1 MATVLPPQTPARPV
15 PGVWPQ
21 TPAARPQ
28 QPAPSFHSPGTSLSR
43 PGLSHSSSTGALPTR
58 PLDPSVQPSVRQ
70 PESLEPVERAAR
82 TINEALANE
91 SRFPDIDNYLSQGAS
106 ADYDIQASNTWAPF
120 QEAGQYSIP
129 DEVLEQYNNAQL
141 STSMGLFAELRHA
154 WTTIDNA
161 LYLWDYTAPRPE
173 LLGFEGQ
180 HHGITSVALAV
191 PRPNVFLPNI
201 KHVIVLATTA
211 DVSLLGLGVDPS
223 PGASADLCL
232 FQTGMS
238 TSVKGLDI
246 TVIASSAK
254 SGRIF
259 FGGRTEN
266 ELYELTYQ
274 QEDKWFHSRCAK
286 TCHTAGTAKAL
297 GFSFASFSGSY
308 GEHVEQI
315 VVDDSR
321 DLLYTLSSTSN
332 IRVFHIKP
340 DGSLPL
346 LITKPCNE
354 IYSNIGH
361 IIGANET
368 LNPGIKIVSISAIP
382 AAEGSKYHL
391 MATTATGY
399 RIYLSATSSGYW
411 NVGKSGAPISMQ
423 AQHVKLPPRTTPS
436 GAVTA
441 QEYSQIQLNLA
452 TPNQPIKTLERTR
465 LAARYSPGYFFC
477 LNPNPNNQAYDQ
489 LFVSCPDAAK
499 LARPVE
505 AGQPNRTAESAIWLS
520 LGGSRA
526 EDIGVVVPY
535 SAPISTP
542 VGYGNDLAVQFDK
555 PVPEIAILTNNGV
568 HVIRRRRLVDIF
580 AALAREGGG
589 AEGFQNEINNLIR
602 AYGRTETLATALAV
616 ACGQG
621 AEVTKNVDSIRV
633 NDPEVLDLARKTFIE
648 YGGKPSINQNSIP
661 DKSVPL
667 IGAVRPS
674 PRHAAIAL
682 YLSRLLRSTWRT
694 IIAVEATTPAGY
706 QITSAVPAK
715 TIRDVQEALSSLQ
728 RFFKTNKTFIKG
740 LSGPDDLS
748 STSTKDDEIALKGEH
763 RALHSLV
770 KFTSDTI
777 EGLSFVLVLFE
788 EKVAEIIPLLPEASR
803 PEFLKLT
810 FEELFTTKKGYDLA
824 KELVKAIVNRN
835 IAKGSNVETV
845 AEALRRK
852 CGSFCSA
859 DDVIIFKA
867 QEQLKR
873 AAEAGAN
880 VDFSRNLLNES
891 LKLFEQ
897 VAHSLP
903 ADYLQSAVKQYTGL
917 QFYAGAIQLVLKVAN
932 EKDKANDALSWM
944 AEGKP
949 DSDARK
955 AKFDLRSQCYDLIH
969 DVVIAVDRVSEQ
981 SPSFVDGRPTLVATR
996 RNEAYD
1002 VISRSRDEAFLTN
1015 LYDWYLQQG
1024 WYDRLLAT
1032 DSPFIPTYL
1041 QRKSSEDITYADL
1054 LWKYYGQTGQFT
1066 EAAKIQLQ
1074 LAKSGF
1080 KLSLEKRIEYLSR
1093 ARANAST
1100 YTPGANRRTKQQL
1113 LQEISEC
1120 LDRAMIQD
1128 ELLQRLKDESRLAP
1142 ERRKE
1147 VLDSLDSEIL
1157 PINDLFNNFADNA
1170 GYYDICILIYQVA
1183 DYRDAAQI
1191 KGTWQ
1196 QQIELVHHKTISEA
1210 ECQPY
1215 EAVGV
1220 MVQSMGGKL
1229 RLSET
1234 TFPVD
1239 TLMPMLMIYWY
1250 VNQRDVTGP
1259 RWVTDIFVELEVP
1272 YERLFEVLE
1281 NMLFSTTEPP
1291 FIGSNRKYIASEIAY
1306 VVAKW
1311 YHESER
1317 AGAYVF
1323 GSEAGAARVKEA
1335 LEALLH
1341 EGRAAGLDEETTST
1355 CRAVIARLG
1364 ELLI

>member
-43 PGLSHSSSTGALPTR
+43 PAMSHPSSSTALATR
-58 PLDPSVQPSVRQ
+58 PLDLSVQPSLRQ
-70 PESLEPVERAAR
+70 PEALEPAERAAR
-82 TINEALANE
+82 TINQALADE

-106 ADYDIQASNTWAPF
+106 ADYDIQSSNTWAPF
-120 QEAGQYSIP
+120 QEAGHYNIP

-180 HHGITSVALAV
+180 HHGITGVALAV
-191 PRPNVFLPNI
+191 PRTGVFLPNI

-211 DVSLLGLGVDPS
+211 DVSLLGLGSDPS
-223 PGASADLCL
+223 PGASTDLCL

-246 TVIASSAK
+246 TVIASSTK
-254 SGRIF
+254 TGRIF

-266 ELYELTYQ
+266 ELYELIYN
-274 QEDKWFHSRCAK
+274 QEDGWFSSRCSK
-286 TCHTAGTAKAL
+286 TCRTAGTGKAL
-297 GFSFASFSGSY
+297 GFSFPGFTASHS
-308 GEHVEQI
+308 EHVEQI

-321 DLLYTLSSTSN
+321 DLLYTLSSKSN
-332 IRVFHIKP
+332 IRVFEMKA

-346 LITKPCNE
+346 LITKAASE

-361 IIGANET
+361 IISANQT
-368 LNPGIKIVSISAIP
+368 LNADIKIVSISAIP
-382 AAEGSKYHL
+382 AAEGAKYHL
-391 MATTATGY
+391 LATTATGY
-399 RIYLSATSSGYW
+399 RIYLSATSSSYQW
-411 NVGKSGAPISMQ
+411 SSRSGGPQSMQ
-423 AQHVKLPPRTTPS
+423 AQHVKVPPRTTSP
-436 GAVTA
+436 GMVTA
-441 QEYSQIQLNLA
+441 QDNSQSQSNIGLPIQ
-452 TPNQPIKTLERTR
+452 TLIGTR
-465 LAARYSPGYFFC
+465 LAARYPPGYFFC
-477 LNPNPNNQAYDQ
+477 LVPNPTTQAYDQ
-489 LFVSCPDAAK
+489 LFISSPDAAR
-499 LARPVE
+499 LAKPVE
-505 AGQPNRTAESAIWLS
+505 AGQPSRTAESAIWLS

-535 SAPISTP
+535 SAPTSTP
-542 VGYGNDLAVQFDK
+542 LGYGNDLAVQFDK

-589 AEGFQNEINNLIR
+589 TDGFQSEVNNLIR

-621 AEVTKNVDSIRV
+621 AEVTKNADSIRV

-648 YGGKPSINQNSIP
+648 YGGKPTINQNSIS

-667 IGAVRPS
+667 IDAVRPS

-682 YLSRLLRSTWRT
+682 YLSRLLRSTWKT
-694 IIAVEATTPAGY
+694 IIAVQATTPAGP
-706 QITSAVPAK
+706 QISSTVPAK

-788 EKVAEIIPLLPEASR
+788 EKVAEITPLLPEASR
-803 PEFLKLT
+803 AEFLKLT

-835 IAKGSNVETV
+835 IDKGSNVETV

-852 CGSFCSA
+852 CGSFCSS
-859 DDVIIFKA
+859 DDVVIFKA

-873 AAEAGAN
+873 AAEAVAN
-880 VDFSRNLLNES
+880 VDFSRNLLNDS
-891 LKLFEQ
+891 LKLFEK

-903 ADYLQSAVKQYTGL
+903 ADYLQSAVKQYTAL
-917 QFYAGAIQLVLKVAN
+917 QFYGGAIELVLKVAE

-949 DSDARK
+949 ESDSRK

-969 DVVIAVDRVSEQ
+969 DVVTAVDQVSEKV
-981 SPSFVDGRPTLVATR
+981 PSFVDGRPTLVATR

-1032 DSPFIPTYL
+1032 DSPFLPTYL
-1041 QRKSSEDITYADL
+1041 QRKSSEDMTYADL

-1066 EAAKIQLQ
+1066 EAAKIQLS

-1080 KLSLEKRIEYLSR
+1080 KLSLEKRIAYLSR

-1113 LQEISEC
+1113 LQDISES
-1120 LDRAMIQD
+1120 LDCAMIQD
-1128 ELLQRLKDESRLAP
+1128 ELLQRLKEDSRLTQDK
-1142 ERRKE
+1142 RTE

-1157 PINDLFNNFADNA
+1157 PINELFNNYADNA

-1196 QQIELVHHKTISEA
+1196 QQIELVHNKTLNEG

-1239 TLMPMLMIYWY
+1239 ILLPMLMIYWFHS
-1250 VNQRDVTGP
+1250 QREVTGP
-1259 RWVTDIFVELEVP
+1259 RWVTDIFLELEVP

-1281 NMLFSTTEPP
+1281 NMVFTTTEPP
-1291 FIGSNRKYIASEIAY
+1291 FIGSNRKYLASEIAY

-1335 LEALLH
+1335 LEGLLH
-1341 EGRAAGLDEETTST
+1341 EGRAAGLDDETTST
-1355 CRAVIARLG
+1355 CRAVIKRLA
-1364 ELLI
+1364 ELSL